1 MAQNALRVAINT
13 PNRPVGLVRQGDGSL
28 YPESAN
34 PPSAAVEAV
43 LPAVYPEWLGDR
55 SFTTAHG
62 CRFAYVVGEMARGIA
77 TPDMVVAAVR
87 AGFCGFFGSAGL
99 DTTTIRAALER
110 IVNALG
116 PDSPAWGAN
125 LIHSPQ
131 DPGQER
137 ETVDLFLSMGVAR
150 VSASAF
156 MQLSPEIVRYA
167 ARGLAR
173 ADNGDIQR
181 RTHVFAKVSRRE
193 VARHFIAPA
202 PAALL
207 SELVSKGDITPEQAE
222 LAAQVPVACDITAE
236 ADSGGHTD
244 NRAASVL
251 LPELI
256 ALRRDIAAEH
266 GFSPDCIRIGLA
278 GGISTPASIAAAFTM
293 GAAYVLTGSINQAAR
308 ESGLSKDARALLAEA
323 GTNDVA
329 MAPAADMFEQGVE
342 VQVLSRGTLFAA
354 RGRRLREIY
363 RQRESLE
370 ACTDK
375 ERRFIEQALGEPLD
389 AAWAE
394 TQTYLSTN
402 RPKDLERAERD
413 PRHRMALH
421 IRRYLFNGAQWARNG
436 VAERRADYQI
446 WCGPAMGGFNDWVKD
461 TWLEP
466 LDARGV
472 GEIGW
477 ALLDGAARI
486 LRASQLRAAGV
497 AVPPSAFDVRPRRFD
512 AASLEKVA

>member
-1 MAQNALRVAINT
+1 MAQNALGDAIET
-13 PNRPVGLVRQGDGSL
+13 PGNRVGLIRRPDG
-28 YPESAN
+28 
-34 PPSAAVEAV
+34 AVEVITSDPLPAECEAV
-43 LPAVYPEWLGDR
+43 LPSLYPEWLGDR

-87 AGFCGFFGSAGL
+87 SGFCGFFGSAGL
-99 DTTTIRAALER
+99 DTNTSRAALER
-110 IVNALG
+110 ILNALG
-116 PDSPAWGAN
+116 ANAPAWGAN

-131 DPGQER
+131 DPAHER

-167 ARGLAR
+167 ARGLSR
-173 ADNGDIQR
+173 DENGNIQR
-181 RTHVFAKVSRRE
+181 TTHVFAKVSRRE
-193 VARHFIAPA
+193 VARHFMAPP

-207 SELVSKGDITPEQAE
+207 SELVSKGDITTQQAE
-222 LAAQVPVACDITAE
+222 FAAKVPVACDITAE

-256 ALRRDIAAEH
+256 ALRGKIAAEH
-266 GFSPDCIRIGLA
+266 RFSPDCIRIGLA
-278 GGISTPASIAAAFTM
+278 GGIATPASAAAAFTM

-308 ESGLSKDARALLAEA
+308 ESGLSRDARALLAEA
-323 GTNDVA
+323 ETNDVA
-329 MAPAADMFEQGVE
+329 MAPAADMFEQGVD

-370 ACTDK
+370 ACTEK
-375 ERRFIEQALGEPLD
+375 ERRFMEQALGESLD

-394 TQTYLSTN
+394 TEAYLTAS
-402 RPKDLERAERD
+402 RPKDLDRAERD
-413 PRHRMALH
+413 PRHRMALLM
-421 IRRYLFNGAQWARNG
+421 RRYLFNGAQWARDG

-446 WCGPAMGGFNDWVKD
+446 WCGPAMGGFNDWAKD
-461 TWLEP
+461 SWLEP
-466 LDARGV
+466 LEARGV

-486 LRASQLRAAGV
+486 LRASQLRSAGV

-512 AASLEKVA
+512 KARLEKVA